1 MNINLKSGSFEVTK
15 IVKKTKAR
23 GFVDL
28 AVGDVIEFSC
38 NFMRTTGASR
48 GNYALDVGVRRRD
61 ELDRSV
67 PIACCSQNEL
77 FNRLAC
83 FELKEL

>member
-28 AVGDVIEFSC
+28 AVGD
-38 NFMRTTGASR
+38 RPGP
-48 GNYALDVGVRRRD
+48 G
-61 ELDRSV
+61 
-67 PIACCSQNEL
+67 
-77 FNRLAC
+77 
-83 FELKEL
+83 

>member
-1 MNINLKSGSFEVTK
+1 MNIRLKSGSFEVTK

-38 NFMRTTGASR
+38 NFMRTTGASC
-48 GNYALDVGVRRRD
+48 GNYALGVGVHRR
-61 ELDRSV
+61 S
-67 PIACCSQNEL
+67 PTGPQCIAGCSQNEL